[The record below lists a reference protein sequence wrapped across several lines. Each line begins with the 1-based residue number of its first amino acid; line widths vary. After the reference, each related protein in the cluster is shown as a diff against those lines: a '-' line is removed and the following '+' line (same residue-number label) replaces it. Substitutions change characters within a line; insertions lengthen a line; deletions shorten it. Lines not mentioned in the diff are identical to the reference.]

1 MDEKMNVIEMSVRD
15 VKILAMNIYVYNISV
30 NEESAIN
37 QAIKFA
43 QNWNKNYD
51 AIKKAVEGK

>member
-1 MDEKMNVIEMSVRD
+1 MSVRD